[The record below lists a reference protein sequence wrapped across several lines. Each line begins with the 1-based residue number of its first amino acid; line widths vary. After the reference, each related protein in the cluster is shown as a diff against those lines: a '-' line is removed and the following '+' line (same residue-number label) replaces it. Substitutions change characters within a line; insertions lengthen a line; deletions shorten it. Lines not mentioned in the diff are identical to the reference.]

1 MAFSSPLNF
10 TSSLHPALLLFLII
24 TVTTQVEG
32 RPSPRKSDA
41 QVRIS
46 LMTQPI
52 VCVQVLQDF
61 FGLKIGSLLLA
72 HPEVME
78 GSADSAPP
86 FLPRPPSRVFLDVL
100 NRHRKLQGRSRKGMA
115 RGCFG
120 MKVDRI
126 GVISGLGC

>member
-10 TSSLHPALLLFLII
+10 TSSLLPALLMLLIII
-24 TVTTQVEG
+24 TVTMQVEG

-41 QVRIS
+41 QV
-46 LMTQPI
+46 
-52 VCVQVLQDF
+52 LQDL

-72 HPEVME
+72 HPEVIE
-78 GSADSAPP
+78 GSADAAPP
-86 FLPRPPSRVFLDVL
+86 LSNGLQSPRPPSRVFLDFMS
-100 NRHRKLQGRSRKGMA
+100 RHRKLQGRSRKGIA

>member
-1 MAFSSPLNF
+1 MAFSSPINF
-10 TSSLHPALLLFLII
+10 TSFLHRALLVFLII

-32 RPSPRKSDA
+32 RPSPRQPDA
-41 QVRIS
+41 
-46 LMTQPI
+46 
-52 VCVQVLQDF
+52 QVLQDL
-61 FGLKIGSLLLA
+61 FGLKISSLLLA

-78 GSADSAPP
+78 GSADSASPL
-86 FLPRPPSRVFLDVL
+86 LPRPPSRVFLDVL
-100 NRHRKLQGRSRKGMA
+100 NRHRKLQGRSRKGMS